1 MSGIG
6 LVQVVLLKQE
16 PRRQCTETKK
26 GGPEDHGKGG
36 MREKAKGRAN
46 RLCPGQVAQPA

>member
-16 PRRQCTETKK
+16 PMFRDKK

>member
-1 MSGIG
+1 
-6 LVQVVLLKQE
+6 LVQDVLFKAGANVQMY
-16 PRRQCTETKK
+16 RDKK